1 MSQNAGVDFVIGPIY
16 SIGVCDYF
24 TFEVCDYASVQLIS
38 IVSDVYEN
46 YACAELQSYAR
57 MLELY
62 TASIKF
68 FALKMIRPT
77 NFM

>member
-46 YACAELQSYAR
+46 YACAELAT
-57 MLELY
+57 ELRTY
-62 TASIKF
+62 VRAIHCVHKVLCTQ
-68 FALKMIRPT
+68 
-77 NFM
+77 ND